1 MIDTVFMCPGCQ
13 LLLSADQGKFCPRC
27 GAQLYDGHPKADA
40 FAEEQKWNPPYSVGF
55 AWVLAIF
62 GFNGFVQ
69 AYNGQRTKGWLLFIT
84 QFLCYVVW
92 RYESYPNEPTIDSLW
107 VGPIVLLY
115 IVNLIDGLITAYR
128 IRDGKPVSH
137 N

>member
-27 GAQLYDGHPKADA
+27 GAQLYDGHPRADA
-40 FAEEQKWNPPYSVGF
+40 LAEEQKWNPPYSVGF
-55 AWVLAIF
+55 AWILALF
-62 GFNGFVQ
+62 GLIGFVQ
-69 AYNGQRTKGWLLFIT
+69 AYNGQFKKAWLLFSSGI
-84 QFLCYVVW
+84 LLSVIA
-92 RYESYPNEPTIDSLW
+92 RYAASTFDRSLMLF
-107 VGPIVLLY
+107 VIFVSVLLY
-115 IVNLIDGLITAYR
+115 LYGLVDGIATAYR